1 METGNDLHLIA
12 YPAVKLR
19 NPLILLLTI
28 SFFLQTKKRK
38 NNNPEIF
45 YMGCNL
51 TNVYVNKHQ
60 ACHQVRYFIFAIY
73 LFGKEPISL
82 ILYNL
87 DFVFLFVR
95 IPIKDE
101 FTFKDS
107 IISTSN
113 QAHIAF

>member
-1 METGNDLHLIA
+1 MTYTSLHT
-12 YPAVKLR
+12 PAVKLR

-60 ACHQVRYFIFAIY
+60 GCHRVAIY
-73 LFGKEPISL
+73 YIRYIS
-82 ILYNL
+82 IWKRV
-87 DFVFLFVR
+87 DQF
-95 IPIKDE
+95 I
-101 FTFKDS
+101 FKDS

>member
-45 YMGCNL
+45 HMGCSL
-51 TNVYVNKHQ
+51 TNVDVNKHQ
-60 ACHQVRYFIFAIY
+60 GCHQVAIFYIRY
-73 LFGKEPISL
+73 IS
-82 ILYNL
+82 IWK
-87 DFVFLFVR
+87 R
-95 IPIKDE
+95 AE
-101 FTFKDS
+101 FTCP
-107 IISTSN
+107 I
-113 QAHIAF
+113 